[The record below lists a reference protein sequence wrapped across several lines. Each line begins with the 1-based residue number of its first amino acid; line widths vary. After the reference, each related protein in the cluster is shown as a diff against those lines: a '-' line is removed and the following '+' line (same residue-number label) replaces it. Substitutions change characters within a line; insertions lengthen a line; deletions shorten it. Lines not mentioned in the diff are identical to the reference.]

1 MLLAMARGLRFGGA
15 ARFLAPQVVL
25 ARVPGGA
32 LPEHLA
38 PELQGPYWLGERMI
52 EQVDRLRAL
61 LLETEPNWNIE
72 RHGTAARVAAAK
84 PG

>member
-1 MLLAMARGLRFGGA
+1 
-15 ARFLAPQVVL
+15 
-25 ARVPGGA
+25 
-32 LPEHLA
+32 
-38 PELQGPYWLGERMI
+38 MI

>member
-15 ARFLAPQVVL
+15 ARFLAPKVVL
-25 ARVPGGA
+25 AGVPGSA
-32 LPEHLA
+32 LAQHLA

-72 RHGTAARVAAAK
+72 RHGPQVRAAARS
-84 PG
+84 G